1 MLAQHLTHL
10 RRRAAASAYTDCE
23 VTAMNKE
30 QVGVIRGWMYVLGVR
45 LCGSEVVAYY
55 RRTSKRVLKS

>member
-1 MLAQHLTHL
+1 MTNWGGV
-10 RRRAAASAYTDCE
+10 RVPGSSSPAYTDCE

-30 QVGVIRGWMYVLGVR
+30 QFGTIRGWMYVLGVW

-55 RRTSKRVLKS
+55 RRTSKRVLKP